1 MQELLQQLDQH
12 LAALRPGYYAQLQ
25 VPLDEAAINNLEQQ
39 YGRKLP
45 DDLRQ
50 LYCWRNGQRDDCYDS
65 FVNNSMFLPLEH
77 ALDIAVEN
85 TSMIGLDFEE
95 ENWWHVQWL
104 PLWHNGGGDYIC
116 HDMGGLFT
124 GQAGQLIE
132 FWHAD
137 ADRNVIAPN
146 LQTFINAL
154 NQYYKSTPAGSF
166 DDYFSIDEAIHDFPR
181 QFKAGI

>member
-12 LAALRPGYYAQLQ
+12 LAVLRPGYYAQLQ
-25 VPLDEAAINNLEQQ
+25 ARLDEAAINNLEQQ
-39 YGRKLP
+39 CGRKLP

-50 LYCWRNGQRDDCYDS
+50 LYRWKNGQRDDCYDS
-65 FVNNSMFLPLEH
+65 FVNNSMFLPLSH
-77 ALDIAVEN
+77 ALDIAAEN
-85 TSMIGLDFEE
+85 TSMIGSDFEE
-95 ENWWHVQWL
+95 ENWWHAQWL

-116 HDMGGLFT
+116 YDMGGLFT

-137 ADRNVIAPN
+137 AGRNVIAPS

-154 NQYYKSTPAGSF
+154 DQYYKNTPVGSF
-166 DDYFSIDEAIHDFPR
+166 DEYFSIDEVIPGFPR